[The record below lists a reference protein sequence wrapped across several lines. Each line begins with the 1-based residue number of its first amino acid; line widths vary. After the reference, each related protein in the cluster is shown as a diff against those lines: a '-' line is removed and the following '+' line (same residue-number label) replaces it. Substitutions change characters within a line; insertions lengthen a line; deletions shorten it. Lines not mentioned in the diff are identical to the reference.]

1 MTDETAAM
9 VDILAVDDSPSMRA
23 LVSKTLIEAG
33 FDVLAAEDGVD
44 ALEKARDQPI
54 KLVLADINM
63 PRMNGL
69 ELVRQLRALPRHQF
83 TPVLILTTEVNPAK
97 KSEAKAAGATGWLV
111 KPFDP
116 GKLVATVR
124 KVLG

>member
-1 MTDETAAM
+1 M